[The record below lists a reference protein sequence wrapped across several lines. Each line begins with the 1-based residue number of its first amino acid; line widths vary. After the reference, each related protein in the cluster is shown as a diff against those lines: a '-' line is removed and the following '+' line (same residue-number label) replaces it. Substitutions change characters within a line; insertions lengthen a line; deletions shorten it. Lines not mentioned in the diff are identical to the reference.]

1 MVSLEMPVPNSDI
14 KKKKK
19 IFLFSEKDELPL
31 MSQWHLVS

>member
-1 MVSLEMPVPNSDI
+1 MVSLEMPVPNSDT
-14 KKKKK
+14 KKKY